1 MNPIITTHWGSFRA
15 RVEGGVLAGVDP
27 VEWDRA
33 PSPIGQSLPDGVRA
47 PCRVL
52 RPAVRRGFL
61 ERGAAAREG
70 RGREPFVEVSWD
82 EAVSLAAGQIERVR
96 REHGNAA
103 IFGGSYGWSSAGRF
117 HHAQS
122 QVHRFLNV
130 LGGYTYYKDTYS
142 VAAGRRILPYALGS
156 DLEGLRLSQAAWSQL
171 AEHCELFV
179 AFGGLPTRNAQV
191 NPGGANDHAVP
202 YWIGELARR
211 GVEFVNVS
219 PIRDDMDAAP
229 RAQWLSIRP
238 GSDTAVML
246 ALCHVL
252 IDEGLYARD
261 FVATHTVGFERF
273 ADYVMGRTDGQP
285 KTCEWAALQA
295 DCDAEALRV
304 LARRM
309 AGRRTMANISWSLQ
323 RALQGE
329 QPFFALAALTALLG
343 QIGTPG
349 GGIGLGYS
357 TFNDIGS
364 GRSEFSGPRL
374 PQGDNPVQSFIPVA
388 RVSDMLLNPGA
399 PFEYDGKPYRY
410 ADIRLVYWAG
420 GNVFHHQQ
428 DINKL
433 IRAWRRP
440 EAIVVHEAYWTAQA
454 KFADIVLPATVMVER
469 DDIGSAAGD
478 GFMTAMKRIVAP
490 AGEARDD
497 YAIFAAIA
505 AKLGQERAFTEGRTV
520 MQWLRHLYE
529 ESFGRAESLGVRLPP
544 FDEFWARGHL
554 EYERPQQA
562 RALLKEFRA
571 DPVAHPLGTP
581 SGRIELFSER
591 LHGYGYEECPGHPV
605 WHPSDEFLG
614 DARARQF
621 PLHMLTPQPAFRLH
635 SQYDHGKM
643 SRDSKIH
650 GREPMRMNP
659 VDAAARGIRH
669 HDVVRV
675 FNDRGAILA
684 AAVLSDAVR
693 PGVVQIA
700 TGAWYDP
707 LERGMPGT
715 LDKHGNP
722 NVLTPDR
729 PSSRLGQGCAAQSTL
744 VQVERW
750 DGALPPITAFDPPPM
765 APRPEGVPPY
775 RNVEGSLS

>member
-1 MNPIITTHWGSFRA
+1 MNTIITTHWGSYRA
-15 RVEGGVLAGVDP
+15 RVENNVLVGVDP
-27 VEWDRA
+27 VEWDRH
-33 PSPIGQSLPDGVRA
+33 PSPIGQSLPGGITA
-47 PCRVL
+47 PCRVM

-61 ERGAAAREG
+61 EGGAASREG
-70 RGREPFVEVSWD
+70 RGSEPFVEVEWE
-82 EAVSLAAGQIERVR
+82 EAISLVAAHIERVR
-96 REHGNAA
+96 KECGNAS

-122 QVHRFLNV
+122 QVHRFLNAF
-130 LGGYTYYKDTYS
+130 GGYTYFKDTYS
-142 VAAGRRILPYALGS
+142 NAAGRRILPYAIGELDS
-156 DLEGLRLSQAAWSQL
+156 LRPRQTDWSVL

-179 AFGGLPTRNAQV
+179 SFGGLPTRNAQV

-211 GVEFVNVS
+211 GVEFINVS
-219 PIRDDMDAAP
+219 PVRDDMDTVSS
-229 RAQWLSIRP
+229 AQWLAIRP

-246 ALCHVL
+246 SLCHVL
-252 IDEGLYARD
+252 IEEGLYNRE

-273 ADYVMGRTDGQP
+273 ADYVMGKADGQP
-285 KTCEWAALQA
+285 KCCEWAAPLA
-295 DCDAEALRV
+295 DCDAQALRT

-309 AGRRTMANISWSLQ
+309 AAKRTLVNIAWSLQ

-329 QPFFALAALTALLG
+329 QPFFALVALTALLG

-357 TFNDIGS
+357 AFNDIGS
-364 GRSEFSGPRL
+364 GRNGFSGPRL
-374 PQGDNPVQSFIPVA
+374 PQGDNPVPDFIPVA
-388 RVSDMLLNPGA
+388 RVSDMLLNPGGR
-399 PFEYDGKPYRY
+399 FEYDGKPYTY
-410 ADIRLVYWAG
+410 PDIRLVYWAG
-420 GNVFHHQQ
+420 GNAFHHHQ

-440 EAIVVHEAYWTAQA
+440 EAIFVHEAYWTAQA
-454 KFADIVLPATVMVER
+454 KFADVVLPATVMVER
-469 DDIGSAAGD
+469 DDIGSASGD
-478 GFMTAMKRIVAP
+478 GFMTTMKRVVQP
-490 AGEARDD
+490 VGEARDD

-505 AKLGQERAFTEGRTV
+505 GRLGDERAFTEGRSV
-520 MQWLRHLYE
+520 MDWLRHLYE
-529 ESFGRAESLGVRLPP
+529 EGFERAESMGVKLPP
-544 FDEFWARGHL
+544 FDVFWERGHI
-554 EYERPQQA
+554 EYDWPRRPQV
-562 RALLKEFRA
+562 LLENFRA
-571 DPVAHPLGTP
+571 DPVHHPLSTP

-591 LHGYGYEECPGHPV
+591 LHAYGYEECPGHPV

-614 DARARQF
+614 GARARQF
-621 PLHMLTPQPAFRLH
+621 PLHMLTPQPASRLH
-635 SQYDHGKM
+635 SQYDHGKV
-643 SRDSKIH
+643 SRDSKIA
-650 GREPMRMNP
+650 GREPMKMNSA
-659 VDAAARGIRH
+659 DAAARGIRH

-675 FNDRGAILA
+675 FNDRGAMLA
-684 AAVLSDAVR
+684 GVVVTDDVR

-707 LERGMPGT
+707 LERGVIGT

-750 DGALPPITAFDPPPM
+750 EGPVPDITTFDPPLM
-765 APRPEGVPPY
+765 AARP
-775 RNVEGSLS
+775 